1 MKTKSILLGS
11 LIIALYS
18 TFLMAQME
26 GGKGRHRMKNYDTK
40 TVETIN
46 GSIISI
52 DKSASFYGKS
62 GRGYHLTVK
71 TEKETITVHLGPSS
85 YLEGKIKLQKG
96 DNIEVTGSRT
106 KIDGK
111 PVIIAQKIKSGSSEV
126 VLRDEDGTPK
136 WAGKGRGMRDR

>member
-11 LIIALYS
+11 LIIALSS
-18 TFLMAQME
+18 TLLMAQME
-26 GGKGRHRMKNYDTK
+26 GGKGRHRMRNYDTK
-40 TVETIN
+40 TVETLS

-62 GRGYHLTVK
+62 GKGYHLTVK

-85 YLEGKIKLQKG
+85 YLEDKIKLQKG
-96 DNIEVTGSRT
+96 DSIEVTGSRT

-111 PVIIAQKIKSGSSEV
+111 TVIVAQKIKKGTAEV

-136 WAGKGRGMRDR
+136 WAGEGRRMRDK